1 MKRVFALMIGIASTA
16 SAFSQL
22 SLGLHAT
29 GNLSDASIKTFDF
42 VNPTKKSRVLPGG
55 GVVVDYKVS
64 PSITLRSGVN
74 FLQQGVK
81 MNAKMEDFGEQLT
94 IIETQAKA
102 NLSYL
107 QVPLNLLYTTKGSI
121 SFYAGGGPYA
131 SFGISGKTKQE
142 TTYKYE
148 DGTSETEKEEGD
160 AFKKDENGDAAFKRF
175 DYGVGVLAGVKLPGG
190 LFAHVGY
197 QLSLGNISKTS
208 EEKYKHRG
216 LQLTVGYYLFSR

>member
-1 MKRVFALMIGIASTA
+1 MKRVIVLMIGIASTA
-16 SAFSQL
+16 TAFSQL

-29 GNLSDASIKTFDF
+29 GNLSDASIKTFEF

-55 GVVVDYKVS
+55 GIVADYKVS
-64 PSITLRSGVN
+64 PSVTVRSGIN
-74 FLQQGVK
+74 FLQQGIK
-81 MNAKMEDFGEQLT
+81 MNATIEDIGEQVT
-94 IIETQAKA
+94 QIETQAKA

-107 QVPLNLLYTTKGSI
+107 QVPVNVLYTTKGAV
-121 SFYAGGGPYA
+121 SFYAGGGPYV

-175 DYGVGVLAGVKLPGG
+175 DYGVGALAGVKMGN

-197 QLSLGNISKTS
+197 QFSLGNISKTP

-216 LQLTVGYYLFSR
+216 LQLTVGYYLFGR

>member
-1 MKRVFALMIGIASTA
+1 MKRVIALMIGVASTA

-55 GVVVDYKVS
+55 GIVADYRIS
-64 PSITLRSGVN
+64 PSLTLRSGVN
-74 FLQQGVK
+74 FLQQGIK
-81 MNAKMEDFGEQLT
+81 LNATITDIGEQVT
-94 IIETQAKA
+94 NIETQAKA

-107 QVPLNLLYTTKGSI
+107 QVPVNLLYTTKGAL
-121 SFYAGGGPYA
+121 SFYAGGGPYV
-131 SFGISGKTKQE
+131 SFGLSGKTKQE
-142 TTYKYE
+142 ITYKYE
-148 DGTSETEKEEGD
+148 DGSSETEKEETD

-175 DYGVGVLAGVKLPGG
+175 DYGVGALAGVKMGN

-197 QLSLGNISKTS
+197 QLSLGNISKA
-208 EEKYKHRG
+208 EQEKYKHRG
-216 LQLTVGYYLFSR
+216 LQLTVGYYLWNR